1 MALIKCIECGHEVS
15 DKASYCPQC
24 GAPVE
29 KKRQCT
35 ECGNFVSM
43 NAQICPI
50 CGFPLRLINNFP
62 YIVNNITSNDFIK
75 AFNIV
80 TYTNVFI
87 DLACL
92 AVLYYGNS
100 TIELIS
106 MMFGLIREVMFF
118 YWMYQICKT
127 MKMLNPSFPYKPYW
141 TWLSFLIPGLSLV
154 KPYQIMSA
162 IWKESSRITSKP
174 INFQVLVM
182 WWATIIIIGLYL
194 LWLIFAAAID
204 DSFQE
209 PPLLYFIYSIMT
221 IVYYFI
227 EMYMI
232 RLYHS
237 QELCFNIN
245 N

>member
-1 MALIKCIECGHEVS
+1 MALIKCIECGHEIS

-29 KKRQCT
+29 KTIQCT
-35 ECGNFVSM
+35 ECGNFVSID
-43 NAQICPI
+43 AQICPI

-62 YIVNNITSNDFIK
+62 YIANNITSNGFIK
-75 AFNIV
+75 AFNTV
-80 TYTNVFI
+80 TYTNILFELCCMV
-87 DLACL
+87 A
-92 AVLYYGNS
+92 LYYKDEGI
-100 TIELIS
+100 TLIS
-106 MMFGLIREVMFF
+106 LVLWLIREVMFF

-141 TWLSFLIPGLSLV
+141 TWLSFLIPGLNIV
-154 KPYQIMSA
+154 MPYQIISA
-162 IWKESSRITSKP
+162 IWKESCRITSKS
-174 INFQVLVM
+174 INLQVLIV
-182 WWATIIIIGLYL
+182 WWATVAIMGIYS
-194 LWLIFAAAID
+194 LWLIFATFID

-209 PPLLYFIYSIMT
+209 PPLSYFIYSIIT

-232 RLYHS
+232 RLYHF
-237 QELCFNIN
+237 QELYFNIN